1 MVEVEGVEWR
11 GSAEYRW
18 TVVRRRRR
26 SKILRLYTFPSPLM
40 FLRAVDVSPVYN
52 ILTIYDKV
60 ISSLSQDRLNYD
72 LHCANISLRNI
83 AS

>member
-1 MVEVEGVEWR
+1 
-11 GSAEYRW
+11 
-18 TVVRRRRR
+18 
-26 SKILRLYTFPSPLM
+26 M

>member
-1 MVEVEGVEWR
+1 VQSIGGQWLEEE
-11 GSAEYRW
+11 EDL
-18 TVVRRRRR
+18 R
-26 SKILRLYTFPSPLM
+26 SCDYTFPSPLM

-52 ILTIYDKV
+52 IGLLTIYDKV

-72 LHCANISLRNI
+72 LHSANISLRNI